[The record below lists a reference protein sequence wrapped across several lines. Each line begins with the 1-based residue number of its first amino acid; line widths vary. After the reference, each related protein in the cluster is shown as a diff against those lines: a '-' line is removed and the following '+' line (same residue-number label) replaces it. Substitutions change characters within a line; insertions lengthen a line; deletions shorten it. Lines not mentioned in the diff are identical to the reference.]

1 MDTRRIL
8 ILGLS
13 LAGFTTNLQFL
24 VTVQKDLAPLDVRL
38 GFKLRDSKK
47 ESNTPLG
54 QEVCNGK
61 EWVFH
66 LLDCCTLVNTLLGK
80 CAMTPKYQRLIITL
94 FLTQMA
100 RMP

>member
-1 MDTRRIL
+1 MGTGRIL

-24 VTVQKDLAPLDVRL
+24 VTVQKDLAPLDATL

-47 ESNTPLG
+47 ESYPPLG

-61 EWVFH
+61 EWVFY
-66 LLDCCTLVNTLLGK
+66 LLDTLVNRLLGK
-80 CAMTPKYQRLIITL
+80 CAMTPTYQRLIVTL

-100 RMP
+100 RML